1 MIATRR
7 VVPTVVAPLTAALC
21 LSAAAQTPEPSLR
34 IAAPTEGTFL
44 SGPTRLIAMIDP
56 PTAATSVAQVTFFA
70 DSHQVCAISKAP
82 FECDWDAGERMIDH
96 QIRAVAT
103 LKSGRRL
110 VQTVRTQGLQVSE
123 AVDVDV
129 VQVTAVVTSGD
140 GRFVQGLT
148 RSDFRVFDDD
158 RQQPITSFGSENIPL
173 ELVAA
178 VDVSSSMTEALP
190 HVRSAAKQFLS
201 GLETT
206 DKATLLSFND
216 NIFTVA
222 ARGTDAEARTRAID
236 RMRPW
241 GGTALYD
248 VIIRSLDLVGRR
260 TGRHAVVL
268 FSDGDDQSSH
278 APLSAALARAESSD
292 ATIYAI
298 GQGRA
303 VKSNELQR
311 ILKQLS
317 DKSGGR
323 AFFTE
328 NSSKLEEIFNEIL
341 EDLRHQYLLKYP
353 APSYQRDG
361 VFHKIRVEVN
371 GGHHVRARDGY
382 RLERK

>member
-1 MIATRR
+1 MRR
-7 VVPTVVAPLTAALC
+7 LLPTILAAVPAVLC

-34 IAAPTEGTFL
+34 IAAPTEGTFV
-44 SGPTRLIAMIDP
+44 SGPTRLVAMIDP
-56 PTAATSVAQVTFFA
+56 PAAATGVTQVTFFA
-70 DSHQVCAISKAP
+70 DGHQVCVINRAP
-82 FECDWDAGERMIDH
+82 FECDWDAGDRMIDH
-96 QIRAVAT
+96 QIRAVAS

-110 VQTVRTQGLQVSE
+110 VQSVRTQGLQYSE
-123 AVDVDV
+123 DVDVDV

-148 RSDFRVFDDD
+148 KNDFRVFEDD
-158 RQQPITSFGSENIPL
+158 RPQPITSFGSEDIPL

-178 VDVSSSMTEALP
+178 IDVSSSMTDALP
-190 HVRSAAKQFLS
+190 HVKAAAKQFLG
-201 GLETT
+201 GLQAT
-206 DKATLLSFND
+206 DNATLLSFNE

-222 ARGTDAEARTRAID
+222 PRGANAEARVRAID
-236 RMRPW
+236 RMQPW

-248 VIIRSLDLVGRR
+248 VIIRALELVGRR
-260 TGRHAVVL
+260 AGRHSVVL

-278 APLSAALARAESSD
+278 APLNAALARAEGSD

-303 VKSNELQR
+303 VRASDLQR

-328 NSSKLEEIFNEIL
+328 SPTRLGEIFDEIL

-353 APSYQRDG
+353 APSNQRDG
-361 VFHKIRVEVN
+361 VFHRIRVEVSS
-371 GGHHVRARDGY
+371 GKYHVRARDGY